1 MDIDFLIFLFL
12 YYVFYNIYE
21 MVSHDLLDARIS
33 DDFIPFFF
41 FKAKIWS
48 LLEEEESIKTAVL
61 IVILFSVG
69 KGCIQRLGN
78 V

>member
-1 MDIDFLIFLFL
+1 MDIDFLIFLFLL

-41 FKAKIWS
+41 FKAKI
-48 LLEEEESIKTAVL
+48 
-61 IVILFSVG
+61 
-69 KGCIQRLGN
+69 
-78 V
+78 